1 MKDLYKRLHARKN
14 NAVNHVETVYGK
26 GFGVPEVIRTPDL
39 SLRSKL
45 YRIFQGVLSC
55 SEKPYNPHNYEI
67 CERFE
72 YDTVLS
78 YII

>member
-1 MKDLYKRLHARKN
+1 MTKNKKHRKSGAN
-14 NAVNHVETVYGK
+14 
-26 GFGVPEVIRTPDL
+26 GVPGQVRTADVP
-39 SLRSKL
+39 LRSKL
-45 YRIFQGVLSC
+45 YRFFQGVLSC
-55 SEKPYNPHNYEI
+55 SEKPYNPHNYGI